1 MSRRLDDKDYELI
14 VNQYFIRNAD
24 VETISDLLGRS
35 PEVIQVDLTAILL
48 IRDQNWDELYEFFSG
63 GTWVPKNLLTWGQE
77 YFGTAIPDN
86 IWIAQRDCRKNAKN
100 NYGPKSCSDH
110 EDGICLE
117 DLQDSGW
124 RVSQLLEQIVEKL
137 DMLITVTEQS
147 RIAQTAEV
155 GQMIQE
161 AVEALKTNQNSNFD
175 VQNRDFLKMIKDNTA
190 KRR

>member
-1 MSRRLDDKDYELI
+1 MPRRLDDKDYELI

-24 VETISDLLGRS
+24 VETISDQLGRS

-48 IRDQNWDELYEFFSG
+48 IRDQNW
-63 GTWVPKNLLTWGQE
+63 
-77 YFGTAIPDN
+77 AC
-86 IWIAQRDCRKNAKN
+86 A
-100 NYGPKSCSDH
+100 DH